1 MLIAGIES
9 PVIDRV
15 TPSSMVC
22 PCCKD
27 RGSTEITVRRHHFQ
41 LFKIPFLPL
50 YRSGTAE
57 CLSCRFS
64 SVNNP
69 VSRQFKR
76 VVRKVV
82 KEASGPVWQFS
93 GWALIAVVFSLFI
106 WGESNQNQ
114 KLNEL
119 FLQPQV
125 NDIYHF
131 KTEDGLYA
139 SFKIVDMSETQWVIS
154 ENISESHSL
163 SDLKAID
170 PEVGFS
176 NYSFAIAKDVVE
188 EELTRGV
195 IVDIS
200 RPMDQ
205 P

>member
-1 MLIAGIES
+1 M
-9 PVIDRV
+9 
-15 TPSSMVC
+15 
-22 PCCKD
+22 
-27 RGSTEITVRRHHFQ
+27 
-41 LFKIPFLPL
+41 
-50 YRSGTAE
+50 
-57 CLSCRFS
+57 
-64 SVNNP
+64 
-69 VSRQFKR
+69 
-76 VVRKVV
+76 V

-93 GWALIAVVFSLFI
+93 GWALIAVVVSLFI
-106 WGESNQNQ
+106 WGESNQDQ

-176 NYSFAIAKDVVE
+176 NYSFAIAKDIVK

-200 RPMDQ
+200 RPVDQ

>member
-41 LFKIPFLPL
+41 LLKIPFLPL
-50 YRSGTAE
+50 YRSGSAE

-64 SVNNP
+64 SINNP

-93 GWALIAVVFSLFI
+93 GWGFVAVMIALFI
-106 WGESNQNQ
+106 FGETHREQE
-114 KLNEL
+114 LNEL
-119 FLQPQV
+119 FSQPQV

-139 SFKIVDMSETQWVIS
+139 SFKIVEMSENQWIIS
-154 ENISESHSL
+154 ENISEATSL
-163 SDLKAID
+163 SDLKSID
-170 PEVGFS
+170 ADKDFS
-176 NYSFAIAKDVVE
+176 NYSFAIAKDVVQR
-188 EELTRGV
+188 ELHNGI

-200 RPMDQ
+200 RNLDQ